1 MKRIWIAIIL
11 LLISVSTYAAENGQ
25 LVQQKLSSSKA
36 GASTIITRDQCNRSR
51 CCCDLAC
58 QNIVGSTTIV
68 PHDKQDKKMDSA
80 TLFRHINEL
89 IAASAKLLWPIVTF
103 ILVFL
108 FRRDISGILE
118 RLRKGKLFGQEVELD
133 PAVNEFRKSVEE
145 AQVEIPTQPIQN
157 EVCEPKSEDN
167 ADKDTSEVLEA
178 AKINPELG
186 VIKLSSILEKEIRI
200 LAGCLGALPAVRTV
214 PATQVF
220 RSLIE
225 KGYLPKHTNESLKMF
240 WELRNEIVHGH
251 TPKDNRNILMVLDVG
266 LVLLNTIR
274 AIPHEVNLVHNPGVD
289 LFLDEGCTVKLEE
302 SKGLILETTSPGKA
316 TITFRIFP
324 TRKSSYYVVGKQVT
338 WEWNLSVVWGKCW
351 YIDPETQEKRIAWD
365 SAGEF
370 VGRHVDE
377 L

>member
-1 MKRIWIAIIL
+1 VKRIWMAIFL
-11 LLISVSTYAAENGQ
+11 LLISESAYAAENGRQ
-25 LVQQKLSSSKA
+25 VHQNLSSSKA
-36 GASTIITRDQCNRSR
+36 GASTIIANGQCNHSL
-51 CCCDLAC
+51 CCCDSSC
-58 QNIVGSTTIV
+58 QNLIGSATAV
-68 PHDKQDKKMDSA
+68 AHDKQDKKMDSA
-80 TLFRHINEL
+80 TLFRLINES

-157 EVCEPKSEDN
+157 EVCEPKNEDN

-200 LAGCLGALPAVRTV
+200 LAGCLGALPTVRAV

-266 LVLLNTIR
+266 LVLLNAIK
-274 AIPHEVNLVHNPGVD
+274 AIPHEVNIVHNPGVD
-289 LFLDEGCTVKLEE
+289 LFQDEGCTIKLEG

-316 TITFRIFP
+316 TKTFRIFP
-324 TRKSSYYVVGKQVT
+324 TRRSSYYVVGKQVT
-338 WEWNLSVVWGKCW
+338 WEWDLSVVWGKCW
-351 YIDPETQEKRIAWD
+351 YIDPETQEKRSAWG

-370 VGRHVDE
+370 VGRSVDE